1 MASGNSR
8 LRSFKK
14 EKAASRF
21 SIYERRFPHRGRRDS
36 FVYLSPLLL
45 SVTVALALCSPAR
58 VAAVRL
64 PGSMGKHSHS
74 SGIMRDEWRA
84 AAGGGAA
91 VSVTP
96 AAGADAS
103 FGDAAADS
111 SGAIA
116 PVVGEFP
123 VPGDGPYKREEPLPS
138 FILHQ
143 SGYAR
148 AEGGDLSASG
158 GEEPAAGADES
169 AAQGAEEA
177 SAADAPAPLPEDE
190 EMAPASEAA
199 EESAA
204 EEAAAAGDISTSSA
218 GLLQLTPQG
227 LLSSL
232 RCLFSRSDA
241 ACTLANADKGKAKPV
256 YRVEA
261 AAPSDGFV
269 RRVGRQLWLRGKPFY
284 VNGWNTYWLM
294 YIASIPE
301 KKYLV
306 NQALTQGRSMG
317 LTVCRTGAFYDGPGW
332 HALQTRPG
340 VFDENTFKALDYV
353 LFTAKRFGV
362 RLHMVLNGNWDD
374 YGGKN
379 QYIKW
384 SAAAGGTPPADDTA
398 FFVDPLCRTFYKN
411 FIKAVIMRRNTL
423 TGQLYRDDPTIFGW
437 ELMNEPRVYADPSG
451 DVLQAWITDMASY
464 LKSLDPNHLL
474 SIGSEGFYGPSTPER
489 AKALNA
495 EWYMMNVGT
504 DFVRNNKVPGIDIA
518 SVHAYANYRYSVSAW
533 SDKLAYFKNFV
544 KGHLEDGDGVLNMPV
559 LIGEFGPESI
569 KKLPDGSMARRNEVY
584 STLYQIVLESVKKGG
599 SAGATLFWQIKA
611 DDLRSWDDGKGRWH
625 GSKTPEHLSFPPHL
639 PLPFSLHL
647 PSLPAPATM
656 LWQIMADDL
665 RSWDDGKGQWHS
677 SQTPEHLP
685 FSPSPSSLFLPA
697 PATMFWQ
704 IMADDLRSWDDGI
717 AVFASDPA
725 HAKTVSIISAQSKAI
740 AAATKSLG

>member
-116 PVVGEFP
+116 PVAGEFP

-158 GEEPAAGADES
+158 GEEPAAGADVS
-169 AAQGAEEA
+169 AAEGAEEA
-177 SAADAPAPLPEDE
+177 SAADAPAPLPPKDE

-204 EEAAAAGDISTSSA
+204 EEAAAAGDISTSSVSASASALASASGSASGSPPAQA

-232 RCLFSRSDA
+232 RCLFSRGDA
-241 ACTLANADKGKAKPV
+241 ACTQVNADKGKAKPV

-301 KKYLV
+301 KKYLVRCKGHSTYHSTLLLIPTSPYHLSPPVHPSSSPLPFCHPSPSLSPHQV

-379 QYIKW
+379 QYVKW
-384 SAAAGGTPPADDTA
+384 SAAAGGTLPADDTA

-423 TGQLYRDDPTIFGW
+423 TGQLYREDPTIFGW
-437 ELMNEPRVYADPSG
+437 ELMNEPRVYADPLG
-451 DVLQAWITDMASY
+451 DVLQAWITDMAAY
-464 LKSLDPNHLL
+464 VKSLDPNHLL

-584 STLYQIVLESVKKGG
+584 STLYQMVLDSVKKGG
-599 SAGATLFWQIKA
+599 SAG
-611 DDLRSWDDGKGRWH
+611 
-625 GSKTPEHLSFPPHL
+625 
-639 PLPFSLHL
+639 
-647 PSLPAPATM
+647 
-656 LWQIMADDL
+656 
-665 RSWDDGKGQWHS
+665 
-677 SQTPEHLP
+677 
-685 FSPSPSSLFLPA
+685 
-697 PATMFWQ
+697 
-704 IMADDLRSWDDGI
+704 
-717 AVFASDPA
+717 
-725 HAKTVSIISAQSKAI
+725 
-740 AAATKSLG
+740 

>member
-64 PGSMGKHSHS
+64 PRSMGKHSHS

-148 AEGGDLSASG
+148 VEGGDLSAPG

-169 AAQGAEEA
+169 AAEGAEEA
-177 SAADAPAPLPEDE
+177 SAADAPAPLPPKDE

-199 EESAA
+199 EESAT
-204 EEAAAAGDISTSSA
+204 EEAAAAGDISTSSVSASASTLASASGSASGSAPAQA

-232 RCLFSRSDA
+232 RCLFSRGDA
-241 ACTLANADKGKAKPV
+241 ACTQANADKGKAKPV

-379 QYIKW
+379 QYVKW
-384 SAAAGGTPPADDTA
+384 SAAAGGTLPADDTA

-451 DVLQAWITDMASY
+451 DVLQAWITDMAAY
-464 LKSLDPNHLL
+464 VKSLDPNHLL

-584 STLYQIVLESVKKGG
+584 STLYQMVLDSVKKGG
-599 SAGATLFWQIKA
+599 SAG
-611 DDLRSWDDGKGRWH
+611 
-625 GSKTPEHLSFPPHL
+625 
-639 PLPFSLHL
+639 
-647 PSLPAPATM
+647 
-656 LWQIMADDL
+656 
-665 RSWDDGKGQWHS
+665 
-677 SQTPEHLP
+677 
-685 FSPSPSSLFLPA
+685 
-697 PATMFWQ
+697 ATMFWQ

-740 AAATKSLG
+740 AAATRSLG